1 MPVQIPITR
10 PWAAIAAV
18 TVLTL
23 PLGSIY
29 AFSIFLKPI
38 EAELGIPRSAL
49 SFVFGLATVGFTLGM
64 NLAPLLYR
72 LASPAVLI
80 MINAAIAALGIEMAS
95 RATSLPTLLLG
106 YSAVFGI
113 AGGTTFII
121 LQQAVN
127 LLVRSR
133 TGLLN
138 GYVLGL
144 YPMGAMIA
152 APLFG
157 WSNDL
162 RSYHVTLTGL
172 AIALLAFGAI
182 AAWLT
187 IHAGATL
194 PARSS
199 VRRDAQVV
207 RHTAITVRLCVVF
220 FLAAAAGLTVLSQAI
235 GIIAAYGGATTL
247 ALWATT
253 GITAVIACG
262 RVSGGWLV
270 DRFLVPFVSAGAHI
284 LALAGTV
291 ILSVWPSPVIVVVA
305 LALIG
310 AGYGLVSGSTAG
322 AVAVYW
328 PKTMYGQIASRIY
341 IVWCVAAV
349 TLPVLAG
356 HLFDLTGGYRTA
368 VMIAGGGNVLGC
380 AVALGLPRWKIGQSG
395 ENSARPG
402 QPVMRGAA

>member
-1 MPVQIPITR
+1 MSAQPRTQR

-18 TVLTL
+18 TALTL

-29 AFSIFLKPI
+29 AFSVFLKPI

-49 SFVFGLATVGFTLGM
+49 SFVFGLATVGFTVGM

-80 MINAAIAALGIEMAS
+80 MANAVVAAVGIEIAS
-95 RATSLPTLLLG
+95 HAQGLPLLLFG
-106 YSAVFGI
+106 YSVVFGT
-113 AGGTTFII
+113 AGGTIFII

-157 WSNDL
+157 WSND
-162 RSYHVTLTGL
+162 RFGYHVTLNGL
-172 AIALLAFGAI
+172 TLALLSFGVLSSA
-182 AAWLT
+182 LT
-187 IHAGATL
+187 IYAGSTL
-194 PARSS
+194 PASASGARQAHAD
-199 VRRDAQVV
+199 RQ
-207 RHTAITVRLCVVF
+207 TAITLRLCVVF
-220 FLAAAAGLTVLSQAI
+220 FLAAAAGLTVLSQAV
-235 GIIAAYGGATTL
+235 GIIAAYGGTTAV

-253 GITAVIACG
+253 MITAVIACG

-284 LALAGTV
+284 VALTGTV
-291 ILSVWPSPVIVVVA
+291 ILSVWPDPEVAVVS
-305 LALIG
+305 LILIG

-322 AVAVYW
+322 AIAVYW
-328 PKTMYGQIASRIY
+328 PKPMYGTIASRIY
-341 IVWCVAAV
+341 IAWCVAAV

-356 HLFDLTGGYRTA
+356 HLFDLTGGYRAT
-368 VMIAGGGNVLGC
+368 VLIAGCGNFLGC
-380 AVALGLPRWKIGQSG
+380 VVALGLPRRKMGQPAD
-395 ENSARPG
+395 NPVRPEP
-402 QPVMRGAA
+402 PVMRRAA